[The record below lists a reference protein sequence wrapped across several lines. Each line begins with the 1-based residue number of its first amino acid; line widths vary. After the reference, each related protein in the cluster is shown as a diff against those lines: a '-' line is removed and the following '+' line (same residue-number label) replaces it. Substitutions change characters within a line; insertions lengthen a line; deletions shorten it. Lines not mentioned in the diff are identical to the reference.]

1 MDLPKLQAPSLKEL
15 FIKEMEAQILSG
27 KLQIGSKLP
36 SEREIAEAMGVSRAV
51 VNAGLIEMARK
62 GFLEI
67 KPRSGVF
74 VTDYRRRGTSET
86 LLSIMNFN
94 GGMLRKQEIR
104 SILELRL
111 VLETLAL
118 ELAIPRITDAD
129 VDVIRRHLER
139 FYSAQDPQAAAE
151 AAFCFHHEIGI
162 VSGNTLLPLIF
173 YSFKAPVSMLWR
185 RYIQLHGKEKLY
197 ENIQALYRQIERR
210 DVAEAVRVLKEA
222 INQTISGGVSIY
234 YE

>member
-1 MDLPKLQAPSLKEL
+1 MELPKLQAPSLKEL

-27 KLQIGSKLP
+27 KLPIGSKLP

-51 VNAGLIEMARK
+51 VNGGLLEMARK

-74 VTDYRRRGTSET
+74 VADYRRRGTSET

-94 GGMLRKQEIR
+94 GGMLAKQEIK

-118 ELAIPRITDAD
+118 ELGVPRMSDAD
-129 VDVIRRHLER
+129 IMVLKGHLDRLEQ
-139 FYSAQDPQAAAE
+139 ALDPQEAAE
-151 AAFCFHHEIGI
+151 ASFCFHYEIGFL
-162 VSGNTLLPLIF
+162 SGNTLLPLIF
-173 YSFKAPVSMLWR
+173 YSFKAPVTMLWK
-185 RYIQLHGKEKLY
+185 RYIQLHGKEKLLEINRLLY
-197 ENIQALYRQIERR
+197 ERIKTRETQGAIK
-210 DVAEAVRVLKEA
+210 VLQDS
-222 INQTISGGVSIY
+222 INQTITGGVSIY

>member
-1 MDLPKLQAPSLKEL
+1 MELPRLQAPSLKEL

-27 KLQIGSKLP
+27 KLPIGSKLP

-51 VNAGLIEMARK
+51 VNAGLMEMARK

-67 KPRSGVF
+67 KPRSGAF
-74 VTDYRRRGTSET
+74 VADYRRKGTSET

-94 GGMLRKQEIR
+94 GGMLGKQEIK

-118 ELAIPRITDAD
+118 ELAIPRMTDED
-129 VDVIRRHLER
+129 IKVIKGHLDRYAAAE
-139 FYSAQDPQAAAE
+139 DPQAAAE
-151 AAFCFHHEIGI
+151 AAFCFHYEIG
-162 VSGNTLLPLIF
+162 VLSGNTLLPLIF
-173 YSFKAPVSMLWR
+173 YSFRTPVIMLWK
-185 RYIQLHGKEKLY
+185 RYIQLHGKDKLY
-197 ENIQALYRQIERR
+197 ENIRSIYEQVSQRN
-210 DVAEAVRVLKEA
+210 VTEAVRVFQEA
-222 INQTISGGVSIY
+222 VNQTISGGVSIY